1 MIERL
6 WRVVFDTNV
15 FISASLSRNPTS
27 PTRELL
33 ERWEK
38 NEFTLLMCEALNDEL
53 IGKLIER
60 HVAPADIA
68 RLAASL
74 LRLAEWIE
82 VPDAAILPV
91 LPDPD
96 DDVVLACAVLGHADF
111 LVTYDPHYDVL
122 DGEFR
127 NVKIV
132 KALPFLWAVRRDLP
146 PDSLT

>member
-15 FISASLSRNPTS
+15 FVSASLSRNQTS

-33 ERWEK
+33 DRWEK

-53 IGKLIER
+53 IEKLIER
-60 HVAPADIA
+60 RVAPADIA
-68 RLAASL
+68 HLSASL

-82 VPDAAILPV
+82 VPDVAIIAV

-96 DDVVLACAVLGHADF
+96 DDVVLACAVLGHADY

-122 DGEFR
+122 NGEYR

-132 KALPFLWAVRRDLP
+132 KALPFLWVIRRDLP
-146 PDSLT
+146 PGQLT